1 MNGGSGIMIVG
12 AKPRMVVR
20 AQTAAATHN
29 RRMPLKLTALAVA
42 LMGVVPAWAQT
53 SRPNAGQLLQQTA
66 PALPPPAPGK
76 NQGVV
81 PPPAPPASSQPA
93 STATVQVKAI
103 HLSGNAHIDE
113 ATLRKAV
120 PQIDQI
126 QGTSATLAQLNS
138 LAEAITQYY
147 RQRGYFLAVAYVPRQ
162 AVNDGVVTIAVL
174 EGKLDQIRIGRS
186 GGYDPARLQRYADAA
201 LCGQSNGCTDA
212 TLTRAHA
219 DRAIGLVSSLPGVM
233 SASGTL
239 SPGSTVGSSD
249 VTLDAVPGPAITGVL
264 GVDDYG
270 NEYTGRIRETGDL
283 RWNNPLGIG
292 DLFTADVALSD
303 RWGLGGTRG
312 RGALNG
318 VLDYSLPI
326 GYDGWR
332 IGANY
337 THLLYRLGA
346 PFDATNAYGGGNEF
360 NAYVAY
366 PVWLTPY
373 KHMWVRASY
382 GVKWLSDSV
391 LAETFHTRDSTVVL
405 SVNGDAIDTRWGG
418 GVTQYAASLTRGLI
432 AYGSGSRPVDAPNS
446 SGHFTKLDV
455 TASRDQ
461 TLAYLAH
468 DSQRLSLYGALQAQ
482 WSNRNLDSVEKFTL
496 GGPAGVRGYPVGE
509 AIGDEAGIATLE
521 LRDSFAVPALGGDN
535 LTLSLFRDNGW
546 VKVNHTPWVGYQGP
560 RQHHLGSTGIGADL
574 LRQNRYD
581 LKLMYA
587 LRDPGGE
594 PDTATRDHRGWLWF
608 QAQVFF

>member
-1 MNGGSGIMIVG
+1 MHPERTGHHRWATWRMYAI
-12 AKPRMVVR
+12 KPM
-20 AQTAAATHN
+20 ALAIAWIIAAA
-29 RRMPLKLTALAVA
+29 PV
-42 LMGVVPAWAQT
+42 GAQT

-66 PALPPPAPGK
+66 PTVTPPPPGR

-81 PPPAPPASSQPA
+81 APAAPGAPQSE
-93 STATVQVKAI
+93 STATVKVEAI
-103 HLSGNAHIDE
+103 RFAGNTHIDD
-113 ATLRKAV
+113 ASLRQAI
-120 PQIDQI
+120 PGISRL
-126 QGTSATLAQLNS
+126 QGTSATLAQLQA
-138 LAEAITQYY
+138 LADAVTRYY
-147 RQRGYFLAVAYVPRQ
+147 RQHGYFVAVAYIPRQ
-162 AVNDGVVTIAVL
+162 TVEGGVITIQVL
-174 EGKLDQIRIGRS
+174 EGKLDQVHVGRS
-186 GGYDPARLQRYADAA
+186 GGYAPARVQRYGDDA
-201 LCGQSNGCTDA
+201 LCGQSSGCTGA
-212 TLTRAHA
+212 TLTRARA
-219 DRAIGLVSSLPGVM
+219 DRAVGLISSLPGVV

-239 SPGSTVGSSD
+239 SPGSTVGSSN
-249 VTLDAVPGPAITGVL
+249 VTLDAVPGPSITGVL

-283 RWNNPLGIG
+283 HWNNPLGIG
-292 DLFTADVALSD
+292 DLLTADVALSD

-346 PFDATNAYGGGNEF
+346 PFDVTDAYGGGNEF

-366 PVWLTPY
+366 PILLSPY
-373 KHMWVRASY
+373 KHLWVRGSY

-391 LAETFHTRDSTVVL
+391 LAETFHTRDTTVVL
-405 SVNGDAIDTRWGG
+405 SVNGDAMDTLWGG
-418 GVTQYAASLTRGLI
+418 GLTQYAASLTRGWI
-432 AYGSGSRPVDAPNS
+432 AYGSGPRAVDTPNTA
-446 SGHFTKLDV
+446 GHFTKLDV

-461 TLAYLAH
+461 TLGYLAH
-468 DSQRLSLYGALQAQ
+468 DTQRLSVYGALQGQ
-482 WSNRNLDSVEKFTL
+482 WSNTNLDSVEKFTL

-509 AIGDEAGIATLE
+509 AVGDEGAAATLE
-521 LRDSFAVPALGGDN
+521 LRDSFELAALGGDN

-546 VKVNHTPWVGYQGP
+546 LKVNHSPWQGYQGA
-560 RQHHLGSTGIGADL
+560 RQRHLGSTGIGADL
-574 LRQNRYD
+574 LRRNRYD

-594 PDTATRDHRGWLWF
+594 PDTATRDHRSWLWF